1 MADQRHVNFSKQS
14 QSFDRPRF
22 AKDLRLIAAVSPSV
36 SITLSPQNAMLL
48 ARALEAEP
56 KVETVV
62 MVHQVE
68 KPFRKAEVFWWT
80 FMLGCWALT
89 YIAIPA
95 QIVARWLQ

>member
-1 MADQRHVNFSKQS
+1 MADQQHAPFSKQS
-14 QSFDRPRF
+14 SIIDPLRF

-36 SITLSPQNAMLL
+36 VITLSSQSAMLL

-80 FMLGCWALT
+80 FMLGCWAMT
-89 YIAIPA
+89 YIAEPA
-95 QIVARWLQ
+95 QIIARWLQ